1 MLKKEIFHAGEMW
14 QFRGIS
20 NLHTFKGYMGRIYS
34 ARDIWAFFCGGC
46 NLMQKSKQED
56 SRFNYHRIDEFILFV
71 LHVKRMTRFFFITFI
86 LKKLFLLLICITNK
100 YFLLQATT
108 LGHEQRLIEVF
119 VKTHKR
125 NDDCQKE
132 VQQLMDSRA

>member
-1 MLKKEIFHAGEMW
+1 
-14 QFRGIS
+14 
-20 NLHTFKGYMGRIYS
+20 
-34 ARDIWAFFCGGC
+34 
-46 NLMQKSKQED
+46 MQKSKQED
-56 SRFNYHRIDEFILFV
+56 SRFNYHTIGEFILFV

-119 VKTHKR
+119 VETHKR